1 MPLKVEFLFDF
12 GSPNAYLAELVLPG
26 IERRTGVKFEYVPVL
41 LGGIFKATGNMS
53 PFDSLRGIKN
63 KPEYQALE
71 TQRFIRRHN
80 ATKFQQNPFF
90 PVNTLMLMRG
100 AVAARFEGMF
110 EPYFRA
116 AYHHMWEEPKMDDL
130 ETYRN
135 AFISSGI
142 DIDRLIARA
151 QQDDVKKRLI
161 DLTTDAVNRGAFG
174 SPTFFVGKE
183 MFFGKDQLRDVE
195 ASIVEQASQP
205 VSKTAAG
212 QELRPAE
219 QANVSGLHDENSVG
233 PHQSKLKG
241 MPMPGPL
248 SGVRV
253 LDLTGVVSGP
263 FATMFLADQGADVL
277 KIEAIGGDITRRSRA
292 TIDKDGE
299 FSALFISSNR
309 GKRSL
314 SIDVK
319 SAAGREVLAK
329 LVAQADVLV
338 QNFRPGTMERLGL
351 GVDELRQRHPR
362 LIYVSISGVGDTG
375 PYVKK
380 RVYDPIIQGLSGFA
394 DIQSQPVTNR
404 PQMIRTIVC
413 DKTTAVFTAQAV
425 AAALY
430 AREKSGQGDHI
441 QVAMLDAMI
450 SYLWP
455 EGMMQYTVVGTEA
468 TAADPN
474 DRPDL
479 VFKTSDGYITAG
491 TISDSE
497 WQGFCRA
504 SGDPELAKDLQF
516 ATPSARSVNATARIN
531 KMAEYI
537 GQHTTAEWLE
547 RLDAADVPCAPI
559 LRRGEIIHNEQ
570 VIAREIIAEFD
581 QPKVGRVR
589 QPKPAARFEINAAA
603 IGGPAPR
610 VGEHSRD
617 VLRELGYDDGA
628 IDKMVAERCVREA
641 I

>member
-1 MPLKVEFLFDF
+1 
-12 GSPNAYLAELVLPG
+12 
-26 IERRTGVKFEYVPVL
+26 
-41 LGGIFKATGNMS
+41 
-53 PFDSLRGIKN
+53 
-63 KPEYQALE
+63 
-71 TQRFIRRHN
+71 
-80 ATKFQQNPFF
+80 
-90 PVNTLMLMRG
+90 
-100 AVAARFEGMF
+100 
-110 EPYFRA
+110 
-116 AYHHMWEEPKMDDL
+116 
-130 ETYRN
+130 
-135 AFISSGI
+135 
-142 DIDRLIARA
+142 
-151 QQDDVKKRLI
+151 
-161 DLTTDAVNRGAFG
+161 
-174 SPTFFVGKE
+174 
-183 MFFGKDQLRDVE
+183 
-195 ASIVEQASQP
+195 
-205 VSKTAAG
+205 
-212 QELRPAE
+212 
-219 QANVSGLHDENSVG
+219 
-233 PHQSKLKG
+233 
-241 MPMPGPL
+241 MPGPL
-248 SGVRV
+248 NGVRV

-277 KIEAIGGDITRRSRA
+277 KIEPIGGDITRHSRA
-292 TIDKDGE
+292 TIDKGGE

-319 SAAGREVLAK
+319 STVGREVLAK

-338 QNFRPGTMERLGL
+338 QNFRPGAMERLGL
-351 GVDELRQRHPR
+351 GADELRRRHPR

-394 DIQSQPVTNR
+394 DIQSNPATNR

-425 AAALY
+425 SSALY
-430 AREKSGQGDHI
+430 AREKTGKGDHI

-455 EGMMQYTVVGTEA
+455 EGMMQYTVIGAET

-497 WQGFCRA
+497 WQGFRKA
-504 SGDPELAKDLQF
+504 AGDPELAKDPRF

-537 GQHTTAEWLE
+537 AERTTAEWLQ
-547 RLDAADVPCAPI
+547 RLDAADVPRPPV
-559 LRRGEIIHNEQ
+559 LGRGESIHNEQ
-570 VIAREIIAEFD
+570 VVARGIIAEFD

-589 QPKPAARFEINAAA
+589 QPKPAARFEINEAV

-610 VGEHSRD
+610 VGEHSRE
-617 VLRELGYDDGA
+617 VLLDLGYGVDA
-628 IDKMVAERCVREA
+628 IDRMIADKVVRETS
-641 I
+641 